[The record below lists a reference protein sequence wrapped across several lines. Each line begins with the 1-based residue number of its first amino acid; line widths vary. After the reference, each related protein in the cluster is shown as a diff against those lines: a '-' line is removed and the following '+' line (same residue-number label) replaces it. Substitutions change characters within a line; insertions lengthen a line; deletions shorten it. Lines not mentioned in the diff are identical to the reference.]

1 MVEEKKVGF
10 VAMAS
15 DKGAVGKIAEIGIGM
30 IGHAFMGKAHSNAW
44 KQMPYIFWPPAAIP
58 KLVKICGIPETEVAE
73 AARRFGYMEYTTD
86 WKDIINDDRIKIVDN
101 GTPNDL
107 HAEISIEAARAGKHI
122 FCEKPLA
129 RNSVEA
135 KKMRDAVKKYKVK
148 NICDFNY
155 RMVPAIV
162 LAKNL
167 ISDGKLG
174 KIYHFRAKYLQE
186 WIMDPDFPIVWR
198 LKKSV
203 AGSGALGDLGAHI
216 IDLGRFLCG
225 EFKSVMAVTK
235 TFIDERYDAS
245 TKKKEKVDVDDA
257 IASVVEFENGA
268 IGTIEASRF
277 AAGRKNSNVIEINGE
292 KGSIW
297 WDLENMN
304 NLHVYWADDKPA
316 ETRGFHCINVTE
328 SFHPYYEYWWPHG
341 HIIGWENTFVHTAY
355 NMVNAIIK
363 NKPLEPYVGTFEDGY
378 RNAVICD
385 AMLKSAE
392 TGKRE
397 PCIFE

>member
-1 MVEEKKVGF
+1 MAEEKKVGF
-10 VAMAS
+10 VAMTSEKKA
-15 DKGAVGKIAEIGIGM
+15 AENIPEIGIGM
-30 IGHAFMGKAHSNAW
+30 IGHSFMGKAHSNGW

-58 KLVKICGIPETEVAE
+58 KLVKICGIPEDEVAE
-73 AARRFGYMEYTTD
+73 AARRYGFEAHTTN
-86 WKDIINDDRIKIVDN
+86 WKEIIEDDRVSIVDSC
-101 GTPNDL
+101 TPNNM
-107 HAEISIEAARAGKHI
+107 HAEISIAAAQAGKNI
-122 FCEKPLA
+122 LCEKPLA
-129 RNSVEA
+129 RNSAEA
-135 KKMRDAVKKYKVK
+135 KEMRDAVKKYKVK
-148 NICDFNY
+148 NVCDFNY

-167 ISDGKLG
+167 IKDGKLG

-186 WIMDPDFPIVWR
+186 WIMDPDFPMVWR
-198 LKKSV
+198 LKKSLS
-203 AGSGALGDLGAHI
+203 GSGAIGDLGAHI

-225 EFKSVMAVTK
+225 EFKSVMAVTR
-235 TFIDERYDAS
+235 TFINERYDAS

-257 IASVVEFENGA
+257 FASVVEFENGA

-277 AAGRKNSNVIEINGE
+277 ASGRKNHNTIEINAE

-304 NLHVYWADDKPA
+304 NLYVFWADEEPA

-355 NMVNAIIK
+355 NLVNAIMEH
-363 NKPLEPYVGTFEDGY
+363 KPLEPYVATFEDGY

-392 TGKRE
+392 NGKKE
-397 PCIFE
+397 PCVFE